1 MIFHLSMSWLIQA
14 NNIAKTIQGKTLFQ
28 DTSFEVHEQDCIGI
42 IGPNGCGKTT
52 LFRMLLDDIVP
63 DDGELFVKDGL
74 RIRLLKQ
81 SLQHQKGM
89 TVGAFLTEQI
99 RENSY
104 HQQLHKYEKQ
114 LEVPEIYNS
123 DDYKIIL
130 EKIEELKISISQ
142 TDTST
147 QLNEI
152 KQILSEVNLG
162 DISFDE
168 SIDVLSGGERQK
180 LMLACVLVQPD
191 QCDLLLLDEP
201 TNHLDIE
208 TIEWLEEGIVDL
220 PCAVMIVSHDEYLLD
235 DLVDRIFDFQE
246 ETIEVFN
253 TNYEEYLEQNKLRK
267 QQRYHEYKKTLKK
280 IQQQKDSIKKMTR
293 RNRYNKQIKSK
304 IKRLEKF
311 KQIENPILKNYLL
324 RFNFKSIFKSG
335 KNIADGQKLS
345 KIFDDK
351 VIFDDASFEIL
362 SGQKIGLIGPNG
374 SGKTTFLKMLMGTL
388 QPDQGSIHL
397 SRGAKYGYFDQGHLS
412 LHLENTMVEE
422 LVKDHIELDENDAK
436 ALLGQFNFKGDTVEK
451 TITTLSGGERARL
464 SLLKLLMQ
472 PYNFLILD
480 EPTNHMDIQSKKA
493 IESALNTYNGAVI
506 VVSHD
511 RTFLDAVCD
520 TIFLIT
526 NHAINEYHGNY
537 TMFKAQRIKEISDLS
552 DKSLSYLSKSGLKK
566 YVVKKTFTEWRT
578 HTKHKVGEYVFIGD
592 HNEEHY
598 EWALNSGCLKQVK
611 K

>member
-1 MIFHLSMSWLIQA
+1 MDWLIQA
-14 NNIAKTIQGKTLFQ
+14 NNISKTIQGKNLFT
-28 DTSFEVHEQDCIGI
+28 DASFKVHENDFIGV

-52 LFRMLLDDIVP
+52 LFRMLLNDIVP

-81 SLQHQKGM
+81 SMQQQKNM
-89 TVGAFLTEQI
+89 TVEEFLVEQI
-99 RENSY
+99 KENSY
-104 HQQLHKYEKQ
+104 HQQLKKYEKQ
-114 LEVPEIYNS
+114 LEDPEIYDS
-123 DDYKIIL
+123 DAYKIIL
-130 EKIEELKISISQ
+130 EKIQEFKINISQ

-147 QLNEI
+147 QLQVIRE
-152 KQILSEVNLG
+152 ILSEVNLG
-162 DISFDE
+162 TLSFDE
-168 SIDVLSGGERQK
+168 RIDILSGGERQK
-180 LMLACVLVQPD
+180 LMLASVLMQPD

-220 PCAVMIVSHDEYLLD
+220 PCAVLIVSHDEYLLD
-235 DLVDRIFDFQE
+235 DLVDRVFDFQE
-246 ETIEVFN
+246 GTIEVFN
-253 TNYEEYLEQNKLRK
+253 VNYEDYIEQNRLRK
-267 QQRYHEYKKTLKK
+267 QQRYHEYKKTVKK
-280 IQQQKDSIKKMTR
+280 IQQQKASIEKMTR

-304 IKRLEKF
+304 VKRLEKF

-324 RFNFKSIFKSG
+324 RFNFKSSFKSG
-335 KNIADGQKLS
+335 KNIADGQNLS
-345 KIFDDK
+345 KTFDGRTIFSA
-351 VIFDDASFEIL
+351 ASFEIL

-374 SGKTTFLKMLMGTL
+374 SGKTTFLRMLMGSL
-388 QPDQGSIHL
+388 QLDQGSIHL

-412 LHLENTMVEE
+412 LDLENTMIAEI
-422 LVKDHIELDENDAK
+422 VKDHIELDENDAK

-451 TITTLSGGERARL
+451 TLKTLSGGERARF

-493 IESALNTYNGAVI
+493 IESALNTYTGAVI

-520 TIFLIT
+520 TIFFINDQT
-526 NHAINEYHGNY
+526 INEYHGNY
-537 TMFKAQRIKEISDLS
+537 TMFKAQRIKEITDLS
-552 DKSLSYLSKSGLKK
+552 DKSLSYLSKSGLRK
-566 YVVKKTFTEWRT
+566 YVVKKTFTEWKTR
-578 HTKHKVGEYVFIGD
+578 TKHKVGDYVYIGD
-592 HNEEHY
+592 HNENNY
-598 EWALNSGCLKQVK
+598 EWALNSGCLKEVK